1 VSGVGDARALQAQ
14 QAADK
19 KQQAAADAQW
29 KKALAA
35 NAGGGNEGFSSNF
48 EAAGGLDGLRAMI
61 ESADPGALMTVAG
74 HWTGVGEDLTS
85 ISSGLSTHV
94 NNLLEHWTGA
104 SADAFRAS
112 ASTLNES
119 LTNGA
124 GYAHSTSG
132 ALTTASSA
140 LSEAQANMPHAP
152 SEWAKASRSVTSE
165 SNDWQFKQDAAK
177 VNLQYAITKDGGQLS
192 ADEEAHQKAVLV
204 MEGLGKAYN
213 NSSAQLKVQP
223 PRSTGDG
230 VWPPPV
236 PTPGGPPVTQPV
248 GTVPDSPGSAGF
260 VPLTNSA
267 TGPESSIPGVNVP
280 SQPTPGGPVQPNPG
294 GGIFGGKPGQPV
306 TPPGT
311 TIDGTPGGP
320 VTGVGSGYGG
330 GSNGGGIGGV
340 GGYGSVGNVG
350 SGGNGAGFGFGGV
363 GGVGSGAFGAGD
375 GDGADGYG
383 GDSGLMSGSAD
394 GADSAAAGSAAE
406 EAELGSGDGVNGAG
420 ASGEGEGAMGE
431 MGGMG
436 GGLGSAAK
444 KKKRKARAS
453 YLVADEDA
461 WGTAVAVNPAVIS

>member
-140 LSEAQANMPHAP
+140 LSEAQANMPHA
-152 SEWAKASRSVTSE
+152 ERV
-165 SNDWQFKQDAAK
+165 
-177 VNLQYAITKDGGQLS
+177 
-192 ADEEAHQKAVLV
+192 
-204 MEGLGKAYN
+204 
-213 NSSAQLKVQP
+213 
-223 PRSTGDG
+223 
-230 VWPPPV
+230 
-236 PTPGGPPVTQPV
+236 
-248 GTVPDSPGSAGF
+248 
-260 VPLTNSA
+260 
-267 TGPESSIPGVNVP
+267 
-280 SQPTPGGPVQPNPG
+280 
-294 GGIFGGKPGQPV
+294 
-306 TPPGT
+306 
-311 TIDGTPGGP
+311 
-320 VTGVGSGYGG
+320 
-330 GSNGGGIGGV
+330 
-340 GGYGSVGNVG
+340 
-350 SGGNGAGFGFGGV
+350 
-363 GGVGSGAFGAGD
+363 
-375 GDGADGYG
+375 
-383 GDSGLMSGSAD
+383 
-394 GADSAAAGSAAE
+394 
-406 EAELGSGDGVNGAG
+406 
-420 ASGEGEGAMGE
+420 GEGI
-431 MGGMG
+431 
-436 GGLGSAAK
+436 
-444 KKKRKARAS
+444 
-453 YLVADEDA
+453 
-461 WGTAVAVNPAVIS
+461 AVGDQREQ